1 MNTKDPYENLDFIPP
16 MYDDVCT
23 GYNPKVYKNA
33 MRFGLVALIYLI
45 ISLVLTMIF
54 KPTEPQEKTIVEN
67 VECSTTK

>member
-1 MNTKDPYENLDFIPP
+1 MNSNDPYENLDFIPP

-54 KPTEPQEKTIVEN
+54 KPIKPQENIVTKEIQ
-67 VECSTTK
+67 CSTIK